1 MHRCDLRCDERPL
14 DASGPCY
21 SRAVKRPNTI
31 AALYYAASMT
41 FSSALLA
48 QNGSST
54 SQADAGPGDCTASAE
69 PHECAERCPS
79 FDTCYVAAGGGR
91 LYYRV
96 EDQRFECKGLECG
109 AASQALGD
117 YCCERG
123 EFAPNQGGGDGC
135 ALAAP
140 PRAASLQWI
149 VTAAVAASVALMR
162 RRER

>member
-1 MHRCDLRCDERPL
+1 MHRCDLPRDERPL
-14 DASGPCY
+14 DTSGSCY

-31 AALYYAASMT
+31 AAVYCAASMT

-54 SQADAGPGDCTASAE
+54 SPADAGPGDCTRSAE

-96 EDQRFECKGLECG
+96 EDHDFECEGLECS

-123 EFAPNQGGGDGC
+123 EFAPDQGGGDGC
-135 ALAAP
+135 ALAD
-140 PRAASLQWI
+140 PRRRPSLEWI
-149 VTAAVAASVALMR
+149 GTAAAAASVALRR